1 MDTNLPPPD
10 AQAQVAA
17 AFRNLMILREG
28 VRNTVY
34 ADSRGLPTV
43 GIGHLVQPSDNL
55 RIGATIT
62 NQQVNDFFAADSAG
76 ALTAAYDQSAEAGIT
91 SLGFIPTLASVN
103 FQLGTDWTEKF
114 PHTWQMIRN
123 GQYTEAAHALTG
135 TLWQQQTPIR
145 VADFQ
150 NALLALPPKA

>member
-1 MDTNLPPPD
+1 MDNNLPPPD
-10 AQAQVAA
+10 AQAQVAT

-28 VRNTVY
+28 VRTTVY

-43 GIGHLVQPSDNL
+43 GIGHLVQPGDNL
-55 RIGATIT
+55 SIGDVISDQA
-62 NQQVNDFFAADSAG
+62 VDDFFTADSAD
-76 ALTAAYDQSAEAGIT
+76 ALTAAYNQAALAGIT

-103 FQLGTDWTEKF
+103 FQLGTDWTSKF
-114 PHTWQMIRN
+114 PHTWRMIRN
-123 GQYTEAAHALTG
+123 GQYTDAAHALTG